1 MAAIT
6 LVKGEIPALDRTWM
20 SMPDGSTRQVAV
32 HVVHD
37 LPHLV
42 VESLFGI
49 EDGLWGVLARGGF
62 GAANLAR
69 TRSRGRRAR
78 LRVRV
83 ASGKFWS
90 DIAEQRLCAFGGRVL
105 IAVTT
110 VRTVCPCVVGVVAVA
125 ARMFSEEQLEQL
137 RSFPDIGRDDLI
149 RYFTL
154 TQADMAFVD
163 PGRGRGPADRLGLAV
178 QLCTLPW
185 LGFVPDEVSSAPP
198 VAVARLAD
206 RLGLD
211 PEVLEGYGRRSH
223 TRSDHLLLVAKY
235 CT

>member
-1 MAAIT
+1 MSRSPRRREVTLAARSFRGSDT
-6 LVKGEIPALDRTWM
+6 RAGTVAYAFTR
-20 SMPDGSTRQVAV
+20 SPDG
-32 HVVHD
+32 
-37 LPHLV
+37 
-42 VESLFGI
+42 
-49 EDGLWGVLARGGF
+49 
-62 GAANLAR
+62 
-69 TRSRGRRAR
+69 
-78 LRVRV
+78 VRV
-83 ASGKFWS
+83 ASGKFSS

-178 QLCTLPW
+178 PLCTLPW
-185 LGFVPDEVSSAPP
+185 LGVVPGWGSSAPP
-198 VAVARLAD
+198 GAGARRAC
-206 RLGLD
+206 R
-211 PEVLEGYGRRSH
+211 V
-223 TRSDHLLLVAKY
+223 
-235 CT
+235 